1 MAKKQAKPAVLRAQK
16 PAVPN
21 VQKSSVP
28 IKAIKIVR
36 DPKEQKRIRQV
47 VINRR
52 EELWYDEPFREALL
66 AKLSALEIDPMRHRT
81 KSYAIIAE
89 PNGGKSSLV
98 NRYMVQNPPIPTS
111 EKTMISCIF
120 LEMTHYPLVEDFS
133 RALLKVTRAPEKKKH
148 DETHHDRMTRFVEH
162 AREVGLKLIFL
173 DEFHDCADTTG
184 KGKPFLRCI
193 KGLLLKGFCVV
204 PMGTEELAAVIS
216 RDAQLASRLNFAS
229 GRLPRIKD
237 ASLVK
242 ALMEE
247 ISGFPEEILDDAVKY
262 IVEQTKGVFGHVLD
276 LIEGTAIDYGNLK
289 LESLEA
295 FRQEMDVLD
304 SIA

>member
-36 DPKEQKRIRQV
+36 EPEEQKRIRKI

-66 AKLSALEIDPMRHRT
+66 AKLSALEVDPIRHRT

-98 NRYMVQNPPIPTS
+98 KRHMFQNPQIPTS

-120 LEMTHYPLVEDFS
+120 LEMTHYPRVEDLS
-133 RALLKVTRAPEKKKH
+133 KALLKAIHAPESAKQTETH
-148 DETHHDRMTRFVEH
+148 DERMTRFVEH
-162 AREVGLKLIFL
+162 AREVGLKSIFL

-204 PMGTEELAAVIS
+204 PMGTEELAAVLS
-216 RDAQLASRLNFAS
+216 LNPQLASRLNFAS
-229 GRLPRIKD
+229 GRLPRIND

-247 ISGFPEEILDDAVKY
+247 ISGFPEEILDKAVEY

-276 LIEGTAIDYGNLK
+276 MIEGTAIDYGNLK

-304 SIA
+304 SVV